1 MASWRMR
8 KMLAGSLVVAGL
20 AVGSLGVAALNPF
33 GVAGA
38 AGGSATQTT
47 EPSSTTV
54 PAGDHKGPLSEV
66 LSDLV
71 GKGTITQ
78 SQADAVQ
85 AGVDAKRQD
94 HASGPGGG
102 FGRNGSVKEQFSAVA
117 KQLGMDP
124 KDLLTE
130 LRSGKSLADVATAK
144 GVDPQTVIDSLVAAA
159 NTKLDEAVSGGKLD
173 QAKADEMKQKLPDRI
188 KELVNHQGFEG
199 RGPGHG
205 GPGLGGAPA
214 VPAD

>member
-1 MASWRMR
+1 MR
-8 KMLAGSLVVAGL
+8 KMIVGSLVVAGL
-20 AVGSLGVAALNPF
+20 AVGSLGVATLNPF

-54 PAGDHKGPLSEV
+54 PADDHKGPLGEV
-66 LSDLV
+66 LNDLV

-85 AGVDAKRQD
+85 AGVDAKRKD
-94 HASGPGGG
+94 HAPGPGGG
-102 FGRNGSVKEQFSAVA
+102 FGRRGGVMEQFTAVA

-159 NTKLDEAVSGGKLD
+159 NTRIEGAVASGKID

-188 KELVNHQGFEG
+188 KALVNHQGFEG
-199 RGPGHG
+199 RGPGPG
-205 GPGLGGAPA
+205 GPGLGGDPA
-214 VPAD
+214 LPAN